1 MTDSRALL
9 VDYAENGTESAFRDL
24 VARYIDLVF
33 STALRQ
39 VGGDAHLA
47 QDVAQTV
54 FLHLARKARSLPQGV
69 MLGGWLYQT
78 TCNVAATI
86 TRAERRRQAR
96 EREAVQMNTFQRD
109 STSTL
114 DHVAPILDEVIGLLP
129 DEDRTAV
136 LLRFFEK
143 RDFRSVGQALGSSE
157 DAARMRVNRAL
168 EKLGV
173 LLKQRGVTISATA
186 LGTALATEA
195 VTAAPVGLAATVA
208 GSALAG
214 VGAASAASLNFLK
227 IMAISK
233 LQLGAIGVIVIG
245 GLTTALVLQHQ
256 SLARYLEDSRSLQQQ
271 VQDLRDAKDQLARAQ
286 VDQAELEKLRRNQSE
301 LLRLRGEV
309 SALRKASGTTALPV
323 PVPGRSQ
330 PGTSAAP
337 DAVPGILRLQAN
349 LQTQVGTG
357 QTLLTGGWA
366 NGPGKRVFVL
376 ATPRIEGENKDQ
388 VHIQTWV
395 IEVPETELAKLG
407 LDAFTVEG
415 SESSLKQVMPADQAK
430 GLMDALQGMEGAKM
444 VAQSNITTGDGR
456 QTEIQSVDQ
465 QVVEGVKQDL
475 GPVINIVP
483 VISGD
488 KSTIHITLQA
498 GINQVAAKVR

>member
-9 VDYAENGTESAFRDL
+9 VEYAENGAESAFREL
-24 VARYIDLVF
+24 VTRYIDLVY
-33 STALRQ
+33 STALRR

-54 FLHLARKARSLPQGV
+54 FLHLARKARSLPQNV
-69 MLGGWLYQT
+69 MLGGWLHQA
-78 TCNVAATI
+78 TCNVAATVMR
-86 TRAERRRQAR
+86 TERRRQAR
-96 EREAVQMNTFQRD
+96 ERQAVQMNTLQND
-109 STSTL
+109 SAGTL
-114 DHVAPILDEVIGLLP
+114 DHVAPILDEAIGQLSE
-129 DEDRTAV
+129 EDRTAV

-168 EKLGV
+168 EKLEV

-186 LGTALATEA
+186 LGTALAAEA
-195 VTAAPVGLAATVA
+195 VTAAPAGLAATVA

-214 VGAASAASLNFLK
+214 VSAAGAATLSIFK

-233 LQLGAIGVIVIG
+233 IQLGAIGAIVIG
-245 GLTTALVLQHQ
+245 GLTTALVVQHQ
-256 SLARYLEDSRSLQQQ
+256 SLARYLNNNHSLQQQ
-271 VQDLRDAKDQLARAQ
+271 VQDLRDAKEQLAKAQ
-286 VDQAELEKLRRNQSE
+286 VDQGELEKLRRNQSE
-301 LLRLRGEV
+301 LLRLRGQV
-309 SALRKASGTTALPV
+309 TALRKASKTTAP
-323 PVPGRSQ
+323 PSASTGRSE
-330 PGTSAAP
+330 PGAGAAP
-337 DAVPGILRLQAN
+337 DAVPGILRLQAS
-349 LQTQVGTG
+349 LQAQVGIG
-357 QTLLTGGWA
+357 QALLTGGWA

-376 ATPRIEGENKDQ
+376 ATPQIEGENKDQ
-388 VHIQTWV
+388 VHIQTKV

-415 SESSLKQVMPADQAK
+415 SESSLKQVIPADRAK
-430 GLMDALQGMEGAKM
+430 GLIEALGGMEGAHFIAEG
-444 VAQSNITTGDGR
+444 VITTVDGR
-456 QTEIQSVDQ
+456 QVEIQNVDQ

-488 KSTIHITLQA
+488 KSRIDITLKAVVNQLALQA
-498 GINQVAAKVR
+498 R